1 MKKVKRNKKSGT
13 SQIFGRVGTLILV
26 CTSSLLLLLNANAQ
40 VPSNWS
46 VTKSYPAGS
55 LVLNGNGVTH
65 IAQKAVGIGIPLSD
79 STYWLSLDAMAPT
92 GIPSGTAPGST
103 PDTRTVPGQA
113 PEVETQPAVAVVEVR
128 TASKVDPEENHECCG
143 GEDLH
148 KEDHEKAGPSPQN
161 PASPGFVDYKLEWE
175 RESERLKGIREE
187 IAREKLRHQGWDLE
201 RVEQAEKIERI
212 GTELKTIRTAMEQ
225 CMAMGEELD
234 RELESRRKTLKGLDA
249 SLANLHNER
258 KSVELQIEEKGREL
272 VEMNQKYAELEKE
285 YEPIA
290 IKLAVPHLKGW
301 HYEAEYG
308 WLFVEVGSYP
318 YVFSQRTDSWIYYKQ
333 GSHQPWEYFDYPSQ
347 KWIQWQ

>member
-1 MKKVKRNKKSGT
+1 VEQVDYACDNFSLYVGQTWSLPIGLGSSTLRRNIYIHPQLGILGIDEASSF
-13 SQIFGRVGTLILV
+13 SQQDYTAKNQSKFRLA
-26 CTSSLLLLLNANAQ
+26 SFSKDHNQ
-40 VPSNWS
+40 
-46 VTKSYPAGS
+46 
-55 LVLNGNGVTH
+55 
-65 IAQKAVGIGIPLSD
+65 SD
-79 STYWLSLDAMAPT
+79 
-92 GIPSGTAPGST
+92 
-103 PDTRTVPGQA
+103 
-113 PEVETQPAVAVVEVR
+113 
-128 TASKVDPEENHECCG
+128 ECCG

>member
-1 MKKVKRNKKSGT
+1 METFTGALKRRKINYYTILLVSLCLFK
-13 SQIFGRVGTLILV
+13 QIV
-26 CTSSLLLLLNANAQ
+26 SLELTASTQHDPMAKE
-40 VPSNWS
+40 W
-46 VTKSYPAGS
+46 
-55 LVLNGNGVTH
+55 
-65 IAQKAVGIGIPLSD
+65 
-79 STYWLSLDAMAPT
+79 STYQAVKEFHTGKPPTLFISPTSDPLD
-92 GIPSGTAPGST
+92 TAPGST

-113 PEVETQPAVAVVEVR
+113 PEVETQPAVAMVEVR

-272 VEMNQKYAELEKE
+272 VEMNQRYAELEKE

-347 KWIQWQ
+347 KWIQWH